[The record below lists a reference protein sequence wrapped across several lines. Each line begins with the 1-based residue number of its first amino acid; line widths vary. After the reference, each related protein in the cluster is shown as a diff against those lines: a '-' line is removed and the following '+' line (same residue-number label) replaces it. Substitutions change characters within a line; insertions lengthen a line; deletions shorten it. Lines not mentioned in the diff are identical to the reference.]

1 MAQIRRARQC
11 KISVGEHTMTK
22 QTYMLILLACLLYLP
37 AADSS
42 MADEVKDEGPRN
54 CLTTRRITKTI
65 VVNDLNILFLV
76 TGKTAYLNILPKQ
89 CKGLSRY
96 QRFSYRT
103 TAGSLCNLDTI
114 RIVSGSSYPGRS
126 CILGSFHP
134 VDKEDAL
141 AVIEEPRRLP
151 DAKALPPADVED
163 IIGESDDPS
172 DPTLN

>member
-1 MAQIRRARQC
+1 
-11 KISVGEHTMTK
+11 
-22 QTYMLILLACLLYLP
+22 MLILLAGLLNLP

-42 MADEVKDEGPRN
+42 LADEVRDEGPRN

-65 VVNDLNILFLV
+65 IVNDLNILFLV

-89 CKGLSRY
+89 CIGLSRY

-114 RIVSGSSYPGRS
+114 RIITGSGYPGRS
-126 CILGSFHP
+126 CVLGSFHP

-141 AVIEEPRRLP
+141 AVIEEPRRP
-151 DAKALPPADVED
+151 PEANPLPPADVED
-163 IIGESDDPS
+163 VLGDSDDPS
-172 DPTLN
+172 GPTLN

>member
-1 MAQIRRARQC
+1 
-11 KISVGEHTMTK
+11 MTK
-22 QTYMLILLACLLYLP
+22 QIYMLILLACLLNLP

-42 MADEVKDEGPRN
+42 LADEVKDEGPRN

-76 TGKTAYLNILPKQ
+76 TGKTAYLNILPKL

-96 QRFSYRT
+96 QRFSYQT

-114 RIVSGSSYPGRS
+114 QVIRGSGFPGRS
-126 CILGSFHP
+126 CVLGSFHP

-141 AVIEEPRRLP
+141 AVINEPRRP
-151 DAKALPPADVED
+151 PEAKALPPAEVED
-163 IIGESDDPS
+163 VIGDSDDLS

>member
-1 MAQIRRARQC
+1 
-11 KISVGEHTMTK
+11 MTK
-22 QTYMLILLACLLYLP
+22 QIYMPILLACLLNLP
-37 AADSS
+37 AAVPS
-42 MADEVKDEGPRN
+42 MADEVEEEGPRN

-76 TGKTAYLNILPKQ
+76 TGKTAYLNILPNQ

-96 QRFSYRT
+96 RRFIYRT

-114 RIVSGSSYPGRS
+114 QVVTGSSYPGRS
-126 CILGSFHP
+126 CVLGSFHP
-134 VDKEDAL
+134 VDKADAL
-141 AVIEEPRRLP
+141 AVMEQPPARP
-151 DAKALPPADVED
+151 DATSLPSAEVED